1 MNALL
6 DVGTLTMSSLS
17 SARSIG
23 FQKLSSDVHG
33 DLWGRRR
40 HKSSITCQMHQPAKS
55 ELTTT
60 TLTPQRTVSSIG
72 STSGDRPRRL
82 HTGYR
87 IRTTMPARG
96 SRSVAYSYSP
106 ASASPGASY
115 SEHKPKTPPPDLPS
129 LLLDSRIVYIGM
141 PLVPA
146 VTELIVSEL
155 LYMQYTDQARPCYI
169 YINSTGCQ
177 RADGEVVGFETE
189 ATSIY
194 DTMKYIGNEIF
205 TVGTGVAIGQACMI
219 LSAGDKGKR
228 FMTKNATAM
237 LHQPRVP
244 STGQRQAI
252 ELHIKWKEVLE
263 QKKTMVDILSQTTGH
278 SKEKIDKDIQRPM
291 YMTAKDAIAYG
302 IIDKVVD
309 KDSQAIDA
317 VLSTDQWDSAAGL
330 VRTTRPANTE

>member
-1 MNALL
+1 MMAHSQSFSAAVGCPRLSTISVQCFALKGVMKNTVSREMHPRPTFFKAALIPRRKGFPGKPALSNCPGLLQL
-6 DVGTLTMSSLS
+6 DNVPFFPW
-17 SARSIG
+17 R
-23 FQKLSSDVHG
+23 
-33 DLWGRRR
+33 
-40 HKSSITCQMHQPAKS
+40 
-55 ELTTT
+55 
-60 TLTPQRTVSSIG
+60 QRTAGV
-72 STSGDRPRRL
+72 
-82 HTGYR
+82 
-87 IRTTMPARG
+87 M
-96 SRSVAYSYSP
+96 YSYSP
-106 ASASPGASY
+106 ASANPGASY

-129 LLLDSRIVYIGM
+129 LLLDSRIIYIGM

-155 LYMQYTDQARPCYI
+155 LYMQYTDPARPCYI

-205 TVGTGVAIGQACMI
+205 TVGTGVAIGQACML

-278 SKEKIDKDIQRPM
+278 SKEKIDSDIQRPL

-302 IIDKVVD
+302 IIDKIVD

-317 VLSTDQWDSAAGL
+317 VLSTEQWDSAAGL
-330 VRTTRPANTE
+330 VRTTRAANTEGGRSTNN